1 MGTVDTE
8 RTCLASLIDG
18 FCFSPQVESILHAIT
33 QTVCA
38 LCLKSPMTN
47 ASMTG
52 LSLSP
57 DKADLLLVFFPL
69 KDDFASRISFF

>member
-1 MGTVDTE
+1 
-8 RTCLASLIDG
+8 
-18 FCFSPQVESILHAIT
+18 
-33 QTVCA
+33 
-38 LCLKSPMTN
+38 MTK